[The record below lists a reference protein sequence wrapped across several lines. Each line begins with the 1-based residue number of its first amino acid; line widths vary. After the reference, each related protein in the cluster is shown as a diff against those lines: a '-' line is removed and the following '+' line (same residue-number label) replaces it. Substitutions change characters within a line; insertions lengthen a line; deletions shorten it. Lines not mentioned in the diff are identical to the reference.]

1 MPNWCY
7 NTLEIIGSKEEL
19 DKFKDILFKPEEFEV
34 ICKSDEK
41 ENLRTEFLEKLK
53 QKPDFLENISEFA
66 RIKTQPIDDFINK
79 DFKKDKVYTYHNLSL
94 NEHGDVI
101 NKKENGFLNNFYPL
115 PKEEEENWYDWRVN
129 YWGTKWDLDID
140 IQINE
145 DDCILLSFDSAWAP
159 PTAWLDKVSY
169 DFPELHFILNFEE
182 GGVGFKGTYEICR
195 SEDIF
200 SNETNDW
207 YGDCGECE
215 SDYEADG
222 ACDCEDENGN
232 KLKWGEEQ

>member
-7 NTLEIIGSKEEL
+7 NTLEITGSKKDL
-19 DKFKDILFKPEEFEV
+19 DKFKEILFKPKDIEI

-79 DFKKDKVYTYHNLSL
+79 DFKKDKIYTYHNLSL
-94 NEHGDVI
+94 NESGDVTYEI
-101 NKKENGFLNNFYPL
+101 KSGLLNNFYPL

-129 YWGTKWDLDID
+129 YWGTKWDVKID
-140 IQINE
+140 IQIYE
-145 DDCILLSFDSAWAP
+145 DDCIFLSFDSAWAS
-159 PTAWLDKVSY
+159 PTAWLDKISS
-169 DFPELHFILNFEE
+169 DFPDLHFILNYEE
-182 GGVGFKGTYEICR
+182 SGMGFKGIYEICR
-195 SEDIF
+195 ADDFFFE
-200 SNETNDW
+200 ECVDW

-215 SDYEADG
+215 SEYDSDG
-222 ACDCEDENGN
+222 TCECTDENGN

>member
-101 NKKENGFLNNFYPL
+101 
-115 PKEEEENWYDWRVN
+115 
-129 YWGTKWDLDID
+129 
-140 IQINE
+140 
-145 DDCILLSFDSAWAP
+145 
-159 PTAWLDKVSY
+159 
-169 DFPELHFILNFEE
+169 
-182 GGVGFKGTYEICR
+182 
-195 SEDIF
+195 
-200 SNETNDW
+200 
-207 YGDCGECE
+207 
-215 SDYEADG
+215 
-222 ACDCEDENGN
+222 
-232 KLKWGEEQ
+232 